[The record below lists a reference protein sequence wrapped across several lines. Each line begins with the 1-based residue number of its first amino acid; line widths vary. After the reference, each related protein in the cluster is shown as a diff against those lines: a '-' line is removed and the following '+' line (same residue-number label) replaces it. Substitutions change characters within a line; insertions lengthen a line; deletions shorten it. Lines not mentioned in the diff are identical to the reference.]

1 MLVSFILQRM
11 VKKGYD
17 RTRRHD
23 SKKEIV
29 RSIQQMLREKFAR
42 EHSESAIVKRWSDL
56 KRRDPE
62 FVREISE
69 RVCPGQPV
77 PTVRSTPAHRDIHV
91 VEVSE
96 EEEEEAGPPTAME
109 TSDTAPPDVAEHV
122 EVEVEE
128 EGGPSQ
134 PHTSPAAAIP
144 PAEVTEEEEEQEVAA
159 QSEEEEELVTTPQQ
173 EVILKMNQRELSS
186 YFTQKK
192 KGPDLTLEGF
202 EPKNLEY
209 QCYYEHTMNSEK
221 YLQVGNLLETFEKS
235 SALNGSFH
243 FLVTR

>member
-173 EVILKMNQRELSS
+173 EGINNLIKKIKGVIKD
-186 YFTQKK
+186 QKK
-192 KGPDLTLEGF
+192 KSEAFRLQMQELE
-202 EPKNLEY
+202 KR
-209 QCYYEHTMNSEK
+209 HR
-221 YLQVGNLLETFEKS
+221 LLERQNQRDLREVLDQLEQLKK
-235 SALNGSFH
+235 H
-243 FLVTR
+243 R

>member
-1 MLVSFILQRM
+1 M

-17 RTRRHD
+17 RTRRHA

-96 EEEEEAGPPTAME
+96 EDEEEASPPTAME

-122 EVEVEE
+122 EE

-134 PHTSPAAAIP
+134 PHTSPTAAAIP
-144 PAEVTEEEEEQEVAA
+144 PAEVTEEQEVAA
-159 QSEEEEELVTTPQQ
+159 QAEEEEELVTTPQQ
-173 EVILKMNQRELSS
+173 EGINNLIKKIKGVIKDQKRKSEAFRLQMQELEKRHRLLERQNQRDLRELLD
-186 YFTQKK
+186 QLEQLKK
-192 KGPDLTLEGF
+192 
-202 EPKNLEY
+202 
-209 QCYYEHTMNSEK
+209 H
-221 YLQVGNLLETFEKS
+221 
-235 SALNGSFH
+235 
-243 FLVTR
+243 R

>member
-173 EVILKMNQRELSS
+173 EVVSPKRQVHGGVELALCCERSWRFKKIQLLKSPINTSQNHTSNQSFRIKPFLK
-186 YFTQKK
+186 Q
-192 KGPDLTLEGF
+192 F
-202 EPKNLEY
+202 E
-209 QCYYEHTMNSEK
+209 EK
-221 YLQVGNLLETFEKS
+221 RN
-235 SALNGSFH
+235 A
-243 FLVTR
+243 

>member
-1 MLVSFILQRM
+1 MTSLYATRRDAQLAGRVADSKKMVRRTFSDREEKLLITRM

-122 EVEVEE
+122 EVEE

-159 QSEEEEELVTTPQQ
+159 QTEEEEELVTTPQQ
-173 EVILKMNQRELSS
+173 EDSSFMSKSLWHLNEL
-186 YFTQKK
+186 QGMKEKK
-192 KGPDLTLEGF
+192 I
-202 EPKNLEY
+202 
-209 QCYYEHTMNSEK
+209 
-221 YLQVGNLLETFEKS
+221 
-235 SALNGSFH
+235 
-243 FLVTR
+243 